1 MKLGLLQC
9 NFTVADLAGNA
20 DKLARSAQEAHALG
34 ADLAIASE
42 LAVTGYPPR
51 DLLERP
57 GFIAATRATSERLV
71 AESSAPL
78 LFGTVGENHGRLE
91 NQAILAAGGR
101 VLASATKQL
110 LPNYDVF
117 DEQRYFRPG
126 NELSRVELAGV
137 RLAISICEDAWF
149 DENDHSGRYAKD
161 PLSTL
166 ASDPVDML
174 VNLSASPFT
183 LGKRTSRERIFKR
196 AAERYGAHVVM
207 VNQVGGNDELVFDGS
222 SLLVDRDGS
231 LRARARA
238 FDEDVLVVEL
248 GQAGRIEKA
257 PASDPEAAYCALVLG
272 VRDYVKKCG
281 FSRAVL
287 GLSGGIDSALVATLA
302 ADALGPR
309 AVLGV
314 AMPSR
319 YSSPES
325 LEDAE
330 ALARNLGIDF
340 RVIPIDPMFQAVL
353 DQLESTLG
361 ELAPAREGET
371 TWENVQARVRG
382 ATIMAISNRTGAL
395 PLSTGN
401 KSELGVG
408 YCTLYGDMVGGLAVV
423 SDVPKTM
430 VYRIAN
436 FINEGG
442 ERIPLRSIEKPPSAE
457 LRPNQTDQ
465 DSLPPYDV
473 LDAILERYVE
483 RHESP
488 ASIIAAG
495 FDRSTVERVHR
506 LVVTAEHKRR
516 QAAPGII
523 ITDKAFGSGRRLPIA
538 RAFAL
543 SSE

>member
-9 NFTVADLAGNA
+9 NFTVADLAGNV
-20 DKLARSAQEAHALG
+20 DKLARSALEAHALG

-57 GFIAATRATSERLV
+57 GFIAATRAASERLV
-71 AESSAPL
+71 AQSSAPL

-101 VLASATKQL
+101 VLARATKQL

-149 DENDHSGRYAKD
+149 DENDLSGRYAKD

-166 ASDPVDML
+166 ASDPVDLL

-196 AAERYGAHVVM
+196 AAERYGARVVM

-222 SLLVDRDGS
+222 SLLIDRDGS
-231 LRARARA
+231 ILARARS

-248 GQAGRIEKA
+248 GQSGRIEKA
-257 PASDPEAAYCALVLG
+257 PTSDPEAAYRALVLG

-319 YSSPES
+319 YSSPAS

-330 ALARNLGIDF
+330 ALAQNLGIDF

-353 DQLESTLG
+353 DQLQSPLG

-442 ERIPLRSIEKPPSAE
+442 ERIPRRSIDKAPSAE

-483 RHESP
+483 RNESP
-488 ASIIAAG
+488 ATIIAAG
-495 FDRSTVERVHR
+495 FDRATVERVHR